1 MKTRIF
7 KPVFSLMAVAFA
19 AFGAFAFSTAPE
31 KAEVVD
37 IWGLIP
43 SDCSQS
49 TVKCSSN
56 TANPFC
62 TSGSVQLYDLNA
74 QGTDCPV
81 QLYRK

>member
-1 MKTRIF
+1 MKTRLF
-7 KPVFSLMAVAFA
+7 KPVFSLLAVAFA
-19 AFGAFAFSTAPE
+19 VFGAFAFSTAPQ

-49 TVKCSSN
+49 TVKCSNN

-62 TSGSVQLYDLNA
+62 TSGSVQLYDMNA
-74 QGTDCPV
+74 QGTDCSV
-81 QLYRK
+81 HLYRK